1 MAQTKITKLDS
12 GALFPKMEL
21 KLTDGTAL
29 TLPEK
34 ESGNWCV
41 LLVYRGRW

>member
-1 MAQTKITKLDS
+1 MAQTKVKKLDS
-12 GALFPKMEL
+12 GDLFPKMEF
-21 KLTDGTAL
+21 KLADGTAV

-34 ESGNWCV
+34 ESGNWSV

>member
-1 MAQTKITKLDS
+1 MAQTEMKKLD
-12 GALFPKMEL
+12 GGDLFPKMEF
-21 KLTDGTAL
+21 KLTDGTTL